1 MLFQI
6 RDLEKRF
13 GKNVVLHNVN
23 LDILE
28 DEIFGIIGVNGSGKT
43 TLLKVLVGFYKPDQG
58 EILYNGQKLSKVLKT
73 LKREIGFTT
82 QENSFYQKLT
92 VEENIRYFGAL
103 YGVDSRSTDVNV
115 ERILTLVELQ
125 EERNSLAENLSGGMQ
140 RRLDMAC
147 SLIHD
152 PKVLILDEPTE
163 DLDPTLRGGILRLI
177 KKINK
182 LGTTIII
189 TSHLLD
195 DVEHLCN
202 RVAIIHERRII
213 RVGTVEDLREMYRRK
228 EEVHLE
234 IASGNYENIIRSL
247 NLEDFIID
255 EGKLVVFTNKAE
267 EVLHS
272 ILHILENEGDKLI
285 YVDIRKPSLK
295 EIFEVITDKKW
306 L

>member
-13 GKNVVLHNVN
+13 GKNVVLQNVN
-23 LDILE
+23 LDILD

-58 EILYNGQKLSKVLKT
+58 EILYNGQRLSKVLKT

-82 QENSFYQKLT
+82 QENSFYPKLT

-103 YGVDSRSTDVNV
+103 YGVDSRSTDVNI

-125 EERNSLAENLSGGMQ
+125 EERNSLSENLSGGMQ

-163 DLDPTLRGGILRLI
+163 DLDPTLRSGILRLI

-195 DVEHLCN
+195 DVEHLCD

-213 RVGTVEDLREMYRRK
+213 RVGTVEDLREMYHRK

-234 IASGNYENIIRSL
+234 IASGNYENIVRSL